1 MSPSGYPSCTA
12 RSNPDLSPST
22 GCASTQDLVHVQQR
36 LAALESILS
45 QAGILAPGQLENI
58 LGGKGKLTLVSL
70 DHTLPNGASASFR
83 GTGGNTAP
91 SGSDIV
97 GEPGEGGEGES
108 DTEGAALTLE
118 HLAFGRRK
126 QEQGAGSTHST
137 HHNAGPGSMLR
148 RNASDMNPTGETM
161 GFEMGDA
168 MRGPATNPFGRPG
181 ASTVSAKDPSEV
193 FPYSMTFSVLPPG
206 TTGSGVP
213 AHLLPQVPLRLKEK
227 MGGPVKS
234 EVLDALDPLEVF
246 SLFYQR
252 NDVFVKALL
261 SVLPDRSKGELLV
274 RSVSTKPGRLRAC
287 ADSHLH
293 TLFSILT
300 R

>member
-1 MSPSGYPSCTA
+1 M
-12 RSNPDLSPST
+12 
-22 GCASTQDLVHVQQR
+22 
-36 LAALESILS
+36 AALESILS

-83 GTGGNTAP
+83 GNGNNTAP
-91 SGSDIV
+91 TGSDIV
-97 GEPGEGGEGES
+97 EEIAEGGEQES

-126 QEQGAGSTHST
+126 QEQGAGSSHST

-148 RNASDMNPTGETM
+148 RNVSDALGSDPVFDT
-161 GFEMGDA
+161 GDA
-168 MRGPATNPFGRPG
+168 MRGPAINPFGRPG
-181 ASTVSAKDPSEV
+181 ASAVVAKDPNDV

-206 TTGSGVP
+206 TSAAGVP
-213 AHLLPQVPLRLKEK
+213 AHLLPQLPLRLKEK
-227 MGGPVKS
+227 MAGPVKS
-234 EVLDALDPLEVF
+234 EVLDALDPMDVF
-246 SLFYQR
+246 SIFYQR

-274 RSVSTKPGRLRAC
+274 RSVSVL
-287 ADSHLH
+287 
-293 TLFSILT
+293 
-300 R
+300 